1 MRDFVQANDF
11 LASLKLT
18 ERVYLLVRHAERPH
32 ITAADADYG
41 AHVGLTAA
49 GREHAVALGRMFP
62 PEGDA
67 VYYSSPVGRCM
78 DTAKCIA
85 EGRALVGRCG
95 ELRVAGSPG
104 AGCNEPQGTG
114 CAPDAVVTP
123 LVDGCATITPLAVL
137 GHLYV
142 KDYPSYLD
150 VLNERFYQN
159 ICSWIDSDD
168 HPAFYPL
175 HERAEEVRKFMLEKG
190 IARFNIFATHD
201 AWVVPTLV
209 HFCDM
214 RFTPQHWMNY
224 LTGIAFVVNSDGFER
239 VVPVTGMESGW
250 LDF

>member
-11 LASLKLT
+11 LAGLKST

-41 AHVGLTAA
+41 AHVGLTDA
-49 GREHAVALGRMFP
+49 GRERAVALGKMFP

-85 EGRALVGRCG
+85 EGRALAGCCG
-95 ELRVAGSPG
+95 ES
-104 AGCNEPQGTG
+104 QGTG
-114 CAPDAVVTP
+114 CATV
-123 LVDGCATITPLAVL
+123 TPLAVL

-190 IARFNIFATHD
+190 TARFNIFATHD

-209 HFCDM
+209 HFCKM
-214 RFTPQHWMNY
+214 HFTPQRWMNY

>member
-1 MRDFVQANDF
+1 MRDFVQTNDF
-11 LASLKLT
+11 FAGLKST

-41 AHVGLTAA
+41 AHVGLTDA
-49 GREHAVALGRMFP
+49 GRERAVALGKMFP

-85 EGRALVGRCG
+85 EGRAL
-95 ELRVAGSPG
+95 AGYCAPG
-104 AGCNEPQGTG
+104 ATLPE
-114 CAPDAVVTP
+114 
-123 LVDGCATITPLAVL
+123 ITPLAVL

-190 IARFNIFATHD
+190 TARFNIFATHD

-209 HFCDM
+209 HFCKM
-214 RFTPQHWMNY
+214 HFTPQRWMNY

-239 VVPVTGMESGW
+239 VVPVTGMETGW
-250 LDF
+250 LEF

>member
-1 MRDFVQANDF
+1 MRDFVQASDF
-11 LASLKLT
+11 FASLKST

-49 GREHAVALGRMFP
+49 GRERAVALGKMFP

-85 EGRALVGRCG
+85 EGRALAGCCG
-95 ELRVAGSPG
+95 ESQVAGSPD
-104 AGCNEPQGTG
+104 TG
-114 CAPDAVVTP
+114 CATV
-123 LVDGCATITPLAVL
+123 TPLAVL

-190 IARFNIFATHD
+190 TARFNIFATHD

-209 HFCDM
+209 HFCKM
-214 RFTPQHWMNY
+214 HFTPQRWMNY

>member
-1 MRDFVQANDF
+1 MRDFVQASDF
-11 LASLKLT
+11 FASLKST

-49 GREHAVALGRMFP
+49 GRERAVALGKMFP

-67 VYYSSPVGRCM
+67 VYYSSPVGRCV

-85 EGRALVGRCG
+85 EGRALAGCCG
-95 ELRVAGSPG
+95 ESQVAGSPD
-104 AGCNEPQGTG
+104 TG
-114 CAPDAVVTP
+114 CATV
-123 LVDGCATITPLAVL
+123 TPLAVL

-159 ICSWIDSDD
+159 ICAWIDSDD

-190 IARFNIFATHD
+190 TARFNIFATHD

>member
-1 MRDFVQANDF
+1 MRDFVQASDF
-11 LASLKLT
+11 FASLKST

-41 AHVGLTAA
+41 AHVGLTDA
-49 GREHAVALGRMFP
+49 GRERAVALGKMFP

-85 EGRALVGRCG
+85 EGRALAGCCG
-95 ELRVAGSPG
+95 ESQVAGCGES
-104 AGCNEPQGTG
+104 QGTG
-114 CAPDAVVTP
+114 CATV
-123 LVDGCATITPLAVL
+123 TPLAVL

-175 HERAEEVRKFMLEKG
+175 HERAD
-190 IARFNIFATHD
+190 IANRNKADVFISIHT
-201 AWVVPTLV
+201 
-209 HFCDM
+209 
-214 RFTPQHWMNY
+214 
-224 LTGIAFVVNSDGFER
+224 NSVESR
-239 VVPVTGMESGW
+239 RAVSGMETYTMGMRRSDEKRERSATSPALPRSPTEPIATMSRTASRRAPDSVSRRIGRTSE
-250 LDF
+250 

>member
-11 LASLKLT
+11 FASLKST

-49 GREHAVALGRMFP
+49 GRERAVALGKMFP

-85 EGRALVGRCG
+85 EGRAL
-95 ELRVAGSPG
+95 A
-104 AGCNEPQGTG
+104 G
-114 CAPDAVVTP
+114 CAPGTSLP
-123 LVDGCATITPLAVL
+123 EITPLAVL

-190 IARFNIFATHD
+190 TARFNIFATHD

-209 HFCDM
+209 HFCKM
-214 RFTPQHWMNY
+214 HFTPQRWMNY

-250 LDF
+250 LEF

>member
-1 MRDFVQANDF
+1 MRDFVQASDF
-11 LASLKLT
+11 FASLKST

-41 AHVGLTAA
+41 AHVGLTDA
-49 GREHAVALGRMFP
+49 GREHAVALGKMFP

-85 EGRALVGRCG
+85 EGRAL
-95 ELRVAGSPG
+95 A
-104 AGCNEPQGTG
+104 G
-114 CAPDAVVTP
+114 CAPDAP
-123 LVDGCATITPLAVL
+123 LPEITPLAVL

-190 IARFNIFATHD
+190 TARFNIFATHD

-209 HFCDM
+209 HFCKM
-214 RFTPQHWMNY
+214 HFTPQRWMNY

-250 LDF
+250 LEF

>member
-11 LASLKLT
+11 FAGLKST

-41 AHVGLTAA
+41 AHVGLTDA
-49 GREHAVALGRMFP
+49 GRERAVALGKMFP

-85 EGRALVGRCG
+85 EGRAL
-95 ELRVAGSPG
+95 A
-104 AGCNEPQGTG
+104 G
-114 CAPDAVVTP
+114 CAP
-123 LVDGCATITPLAVL
+123 GATLPEITPLAVL

-175 HERAEEVRKFMLEKG
+175 HERAEEVHKFMLEKG
-190 IARFNIFATHD
+190 TARFNIFATHD

-209 HFCDM
+209 HFCKM
-214 RFTPQHWMNY
+214 HFTPQRWMNY

-250 LDF
+250 LEF

>member
-1 MRDFVQANDF
+1 MRDFVQASDF
-11 LASLKLT
+11 FASLKST
-18 ERVYLLVRHAERPH
+18 ERMYLLVRHAERPH

-49 GREHAVALGRMFP
+49 GREHAVALGKMFP

-85 EGRALVGRCG
+85 EGRAL
-95 ELRVAGSPG
+95 AGYCAPG
-104 AGCNEPQGTG
+104 ATLPE
-114 CAPDAVVTP
+114 
-123 LVDGCATITPLAVL
+123 ITPLAVL

-190 IARFNIFATHD
+190 TARFNIFATHD

-209 HFCDM
+209 HFCKM
-214 RFTPQHWMNY
+214 HFTPQRWMNY

-239 VVPVTGMESGW
+239 VVPVTGMETGW

>member
-1 MRDFVQANDF
+1 MRDFVQASDF
-11 LASLKLT
+11 FASLKST

-49 GREHAVALGRMFP
+49 GRERAVALGKMFP

-85 EGRALVGRCG
+85 EGRALAGCCG
-95 ELRVAGSPG
+95 ESQVAGCGES
-104 AGCNEPQGTG
+104 QGTG
-114 CAPDAVVTP
+114 CATV
-123 LVDGCATITPLAVL
+123 TPLAVL

-190 IARFNIFATHD
+190 TARFNIFATHD

-209 HFCDM
+209 HFCKM
-214 RFTPQHWMNY
+214 HFTPQRWMNY

-239 VVPVTGMESGW
+239 VVPVTGMETGW

>member
-11 LASLKLT
+11 FASLKST
-18 ERVYLLVRHAERPH
+18 ERMYLLVRHAERPH

-49 GREHAVALGRMFP
+49 GRERAVALGKMFP

-85 EGRALVGRCG
+85 EGRALAGCCG
-95 ELRVAGSPG
+95 ES
-104 AGCNEPQGTG
+104 QGTG
-114 CAPDAVVTP
+114 CAPGTSLPD
-123 LVDGCATITPLAVL
+123 ITPLAVL

-175 HERAEEVRKFMLEKG
+175 HERAEEVRSSCSRRGLRVSISSRRTMPG
-190 IARFNIFATHD
+190 WCRRSCISARC
-201 AWVVPTLV
+201 TL
-209 HFCDM
+209 
-214 RFTPQHWMNY
+214 RRSA
-224 LTGIAFVVNSDGFER
+224 G
-239 VVPVTGMESGW
+239 
-250 LDF
+250 

>member
-1 MRDFVQANDF
+1 MRDFVQAKDF
-11 LASLKLT
+11 FADLKST
-18 ERVYLLVRHAERPH
+18 ERVYLLIRHAERPH
-32 ITAADADYG
+32 ITAEDADYG

-49 GREHAVALGRMFP
+49 GREHAVALGKMFP

-85 EGRALVGRCG
+85 EGRAL
-95 ELRVAGSPG
+95 AGHG
-104 AGCNEPQGTG
+104 AGASSTASSTASQPATEG
-114 CAPDAVVTP
+114 APGAVVTP
-123 LVDGCATITPLAVL
+123 LAIL

-142 KDYPSYLD
+142 KDYPTYLD
-150 VLNERFYQN
+150 VLNEMFYQN
-159 ICSWIDSDD
+159 ICAWIDSDN

-190 IARFNIFATHD
+190 TARFNIFATHD

-209 HFCDM
+209 HFCKM
-214 RFTPQHWMNY
+214 QFTPQHWMNY
-224 LTGIAFVVNSDGFER
+224 LTGIAFAVNSDGFER
-239 VVPVTGMESGW
+239 VVPLTAMETGW

>member
-11 LASLKLT
+11 FASLKST

-49 GREHAVALGRMFP
+49 GRERAVALGKMFP

-78 DTAKCIA
+78 DTAKYIA
-85 EGRALVGRCG
+85 EGRAL
-95 ELRVAGSPG
+95 AGY
-104 AGCNEPQGTG
+104 
-114 CAPDAVVTP
+114 CAPGTSLPD
-123 LVDGCATITPLAVL
+123 ITPLAVL

-190 IARFNIFATHD
+190 TARFNIFATHD

-209 HFCDM
+209 HFCKM
-214 RFTPQHWMNY
+214 YFTPQRWMNY

-250 LDF
+250 LEF

>member
-1 MRDFVQANDF
+1 MRDFVQAKDF
-11 LASLKLT
+11 FADLKST
-18 ERVYLLVRHAERPH
+18 ERVYLLIRHAERPH

-49 GREHAVALGRMFP
+49 GREHAVALGKMFP

-85 EGRALVGRCG
+85 EGRALAGYCG
-95 ELRVAGSPG
+95 GSQVAGSPD
-104 AGCNEPQGTG
+104 TG
-114 CAPDAVVTP
+114 CAPGASLPD
-123 LVDGCATITPLAVL
+123 ITPLAVL

-190 IARFNIFATHD
+190 TARFNIFATHD

-209 HFCDM
+209 HFCKM
-214 RFTPQHWMNY
+214 HFTPQRWMNY

-250 LDF
+250 LEF

>member
-1 MRDFVQANDF
+1 MRDFVQASDF
-11 LASLKLT
+11 FASLKST

-41 AHVGLTAA
+41 AHVGLTDA
-49 GREHAVALGRMFP
+49 GRERAVALGKMFP

-85 EGRALVGRCG
+85 EGRAL
-95 ELRVAGSPG
+95 AGYCAPG
-104 AGCNEPQGTG
+104 ATLPE
-114 CAPDAVVTP
+114 
-123 LVDGCATITPLAVL
+123 ITPLAVL

-190 IARFNIFATHD
+190 TARFNIFATHD

-209 HFCDM
+209 HFCKM
-214 RFTPQHWMNY
+214 HFTPQRWMNY

-239 VVPVTGMESGW
+239 VVPVTGMETGW
-250 LDF
+250 LEF

>member
-11 LASLKLT
+11 FASLKST
-18 ERVYLLVRHAERPH
+18 ERMYLLVRHAERPH

-41 AHVGLTAA
+41 AHVGLTVA
-49 GREHAVALGRMFP
+49 GRERAVALGKMFP

-67 VYYSSPVGRCM
+67 VYYSSPVGRCV

-85 EGRALVGRCG
+85 EGRAL
-95 ELRVAGSPG
+95 AGYCAPG
-104 AGCNEPQGTG
+104 ATLPE
-114 CAPDAVVTP
+114 
-123 LVDGCATITPLAVL
+123 ITPLAVL

-190 IARFNIFATHD
+190 TARFNIFATHD

-209 HFCDM
+209 HFCKM
-214 RFTPQHWMNY
+214 HFTPQRWMNY

-239 VVPVTGMESGW
+239 IVPLTGMESGW
-250 LDF
+250 LEF

>member
-11 LASLKLT
+11 FASLKST

-49 GREHAVALGRMFP
+49 GRERAVALGKMFP

-85 EGRALVGRCG
+85 EGRAL
-95 ELRVAGSPG
+95 AGY
-104 AGCNEPQGTG
+104 
-114 CAPDAVVTP
+114 CAPGTSLP
-123 LVDGCATITPLAVL
+123 EITPLAVL

-190 IARFNIFATHD
+190 TARFNIFATHD

-209 HFCDM
+209 HFCKM
-214 RFTPQHWMNY
+214 HFTPQRWMNY

-250 LDF
+250 LEF

>member
-1 MRDFVQANDF
+1 MRDFVQASDF
-11 LASLKLT
+11 FASLKST

-41 AHVGLTAA
+41 AHVGLTDA
-49 GREHAVALGRMFP
+49 GREHAVALGKMFP

-67 VYYSSPVGRCM
+67 VYYSSPVGRCI

-85 EGRALVGRCG
+85 EGRAL
-95 ELRVAGSPG
+95 AGHG
-104 AGCNEPQGTG
+104 AGASQPASQ
-114 CAPDAVVTP
+114 PDV
-123 LVDGCATITPLAVL
+123 TPLAVL

-175 HERAEEVRKFMLEKG
+175 HERAEEVRKFMFEKG
-190 IARFNIFATHD
+190 SARFNIFATHD

-239 VVPVTGMESGW
+239 VVPLTGMETGW

>member
-11 LASLKLT
+11 FASLKST

-49 GREHAVALGRMFP
+49 GRERAVALGKMFP

-85 EGRALVGRCG
+85 EGRALAGYCG
-95 ELRVAGSPG
+95 GSQVAGSPD
-104 AGCNEPQGTG
+104 TG
-114 CAPDAVVTP
+114 CATVTS
-123 LVDGCATITPLAVL
+123 LAVL

-190 IARFNIFATHD
+190 TARFNIFATHD

-209 HFCDM
+209 HFCKM
-214 RFTPQHWMNY
+214 HFTPQRWMNY

-250 LDF
+250 LEF

>member
-1 MRDFVQANDF
+1 MRDFVQAKDF
-11 LASLKLT
+11 FADLKST
-18 ERVYLLVRHAERPH
+18 ERVYLLIRHAERPH
-32 ITAADADYG
+32 ITAEDADYG

-49 GREHAVALGRMFP
+49 GREHAVALGKMFP

-85 EGRALVGRCG
+85 EGRAL
-95 ELRVAGSPG
+95 AGHG
-104 AGCNEPQGTG
+104 AGASQSTSPTASQPATEGAPGTSL
-114 CAPDAVVTP
+114 PE
-123 LVDGCATITPLAVL
+123 ITPLAIL

-142 KDYPSYLD
+142 KDYPTYLD
-150 VLNERFYQN
+150 VLNEMFYQN
-159 ICSWIDSDD
+159 ICAWIDSDN

-190 IARFNIFATHD
+190 TARFNIFATHD

-209 HFCDM
+209 HFCKM
-214 RFTPQHWMNY
+214 HFTPQRWMNY

-250 LDF
+250 LEF

>member
-1 MRDFVQANDF
+1 MRDFVQASDF
-11 LASLKLT
+11 FASLKST

-49 GREHAVALGRMFP
+49 GRERAVALGKMFP

-85 EGRALVGRCG
+85 EGRALAGCCG
-95 ELRVAGSPG
+95 ESQVAGCGES
-104 AGCNEPQGTG
+104 QGTG
-114 CAPDAVVTP
+114 CATV
-123 LVDGCATITPLAVL
+123 TPLAVL

-190 IARFNIFATHD
+190 TARFNIFATHD

-209 HFCDM
+209 HFCKM
-214 RFTPQHWMNY
+214 HFTPQRWMNY

-250 LDF
+250 LEF